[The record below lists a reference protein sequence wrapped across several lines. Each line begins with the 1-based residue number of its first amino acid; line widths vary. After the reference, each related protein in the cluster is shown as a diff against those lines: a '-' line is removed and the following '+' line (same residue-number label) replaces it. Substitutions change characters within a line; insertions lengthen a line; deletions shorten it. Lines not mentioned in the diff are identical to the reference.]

1 MTQQRKKNRNVEVY
15 NPYKQLQNEGFDF
28 YNFNSNDIPK
38 YYTVRLNDTDKLISK
53 KLKWRKKKKRETY
66 KACFRDMDA
75 VIYYDRISDEYFLS
89 NTRYANVLNY
99 LYKNY
104 DRNQINAYWPITFD
118 RYFKDDVGQR
128 LVIVHYNNYD
138 RLTPTPKVQVILYV
152 QDGKC
157 KFLSR
162 KNVFVKASFH

>member
-1 MTQQRKKNRNVEVY
+1 MA
-15 NPYKQLQNEGFDF
+15 
-28 YNFNSNDIPK
+28 
-38 YYTVRLNDTDKLISK
+38 
-53 KLKWRKKKKRETY
+53 KKKKKKETY